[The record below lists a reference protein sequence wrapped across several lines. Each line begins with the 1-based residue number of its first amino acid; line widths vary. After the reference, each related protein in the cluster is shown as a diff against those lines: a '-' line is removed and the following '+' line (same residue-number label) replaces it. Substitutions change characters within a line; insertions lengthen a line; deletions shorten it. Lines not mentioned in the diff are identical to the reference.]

1 MLAANLMSYELWW
14 KGPHWLHRND
24 LLASKLHSGNNLNTI
39 LETPIMDGMKSSS
52 LSSRIESEAE
62 ASPM

>member
-1 MLAANLMSYELWW
+1 MKIVGVTGFRGLWA
-14 KGPHWLHRND
+14 L
-24 LLASKLHSGNNLNTI
+24 NLNTI